1 MERYDGING
10 QILIDHPYVWITR
23 EGLAAEADFPFPTH
37 PRRALLSAVQRCRF
51 VPGSEDGPGF
61 VHIHVQGAGA
71 PGDGVVS
78 HPDVVLCDASA
89 TPAILEFTRSLARY
103 CEVVVHTEEAPQEP
117 ADKFLTALDA
127 LEGLA
132 SVDEIIMTAGLL
144 DESQLHGETFS
155 QLADELDT
163 LDDDARMTWGWVG
176 DGWFVAGGH
185 VSMPEEDRGNR
196 LRELARLARTLRGDA
211 GTKQVAAAVA
221 GTPLAALSTMRL
233 AQLWENIAPEL
244 PETPAPPAVKASP
257 LASPNPLATP
267 VQSTATSAPPSPN
280 MQPAPKPVSK
290 VQPVPAA
297 PASPKLQEPV
307 GSAAVG
313 RRWRV
318 YLDCAG
324 FRTLAVCDPMS
335 GETNITKG
343 ELKGRRFPDP
353 SSAAAAVIDR
363 HDPGEAG
370 DPDGW
375 ELWILHDKSGR
386 PLSVMREDGA
396 RAERAPVGHV
406 HTSFPGVQ
414 RSDPAKQAG
423 TADLGIEWFL
433 KVVRAKGACGERVT
447 TSRRTAV
454 RLARPGA
461 APLVVRVKTRT
472 AGTWQAQKSDERL
485 ANDDTGA
492 EFWAFVDLSISSKSI
507 YILAAEDVADG
518 IRRATDAWVAR
529 DPRRERK
536 GHHAIEL
543 DRVAHGRNRW
553 DLLGLPL

>member
-23 EGLAAEADFPFPTH
+23 EELAAEADFPFPTH

-71 PGDGVVS
+71 PDDGVVS

-89 TPAILEFTRSLARY
+89 TPAILELTRSLARY
-103 CEVVVHTEEAPQEP
+103 CEVVVHTEEPPQES

-132 SVDEIIMTAGLL
+132 SVDEIIMKAGLL
-144 DESQLHGETFS
+144 DESQLHGEAFS
-155 QLADELDT
+155 RLADELDT
-163 LDDDARMTWGWVG
+163 LDDDARMTWGWVC

-185 VSMPEEDRGNR
+185 ISVPEEDREMG
-196 LRELARLARTLRGDA
+196 LRELARLASTLGGDA
-211 GTKQVAAAVA
+211 GTKQLAAAVA

-233 AQLWENIAPEL
+233 AQLWEIVAPEV
-244 PETPAPPAVKASP
+244 PETPPPAVKASP
-257 LASPNPLATP
+257 LASPKPLVTP
-267 VQSTATSAPPSPN
+267 VQSRAPGAAPPRSVK
-280 MQPAPKPVSK
+280 PAQRPVSK
-290 VQPVPAA
+290 ATPVPTA
-297 PASPKLQEPV
+297 PASPAVQEPV

-318 YLDCAG
+318 YLDCGG
-324 FRTLAVCDPMS
+324 FRTLAVCDPTS
-335 GETNITKG
+335 GETNIMKG

-353 SSAAAAVIDR
+353 SSAAAAVINR

-375 ELWILHDKSGR
+375 ELWILHDRSGR
-386 PLSVMREDGA
+386 PLGSKRQGETP
-396 RAERAPVGHV
+396 AECAPVGHV
-406 HTSFPGVQ
+406 HTAFPGVQ
-414 RSDPAKQAG
+414 QSGSSKQAG
-423 TADLGIEWFL
+423 TADLGIGWFL
-433 KVVRAKGACGERVT
+433 KAVRAKGAHGERVT

-454 RLARPGA
+454 RVIRPGA
-461 APLVVRVKTRT
+461 SPLIVRVKTRT
-472 AGTWQAQKSDERL
+472 AGTWQAQKSDESL

-492 EFWAFVDLSISSKSI
+492 DFWAFVDLSTSSKSI
-507 YILAAEDVADG
+507 YILAAKDVADG
-518 IRRATDAWVAR
+518 IRRATDVWVAR

-553 DLLGLPL
+553 DLLGLPR

>member
-10 QILIDHPYVWITR
+10 QILVDHPYVWITR
-23 EGLAAEADFPFPTH
+23 EGLSAGTDFPFPTH
-37 PRRALLSAVQRCRF
+37 PRRALLSAVERCSF

-61 VHIHVQGAGA
+61 VHILVQGADT
-71 PGDGVVS
+71 PDDGTVM
-78 HPDVVLCDASA
+78 HPDVVLCDASV
-89 TPAILEFTRSLARY
+89 TPAILELTKGLSRY
-103 CEVVVHTEEAPQEP
+103 CEVVVHAEESPQDS

-132 SVDEIIMTAGLL
+132 SVDEIIMGARLL

-155 QLADELDT
+155 HLADELDT

-185 VSMPEEDRGNR
+185 HSMSEEVRESR
-196 LRELARLARTLRGDA
+196 LRELARLVTTLRGDA
-211 GTKQVAAAVA
+211 GTKQLATAVA
-221 GTPLAALSTMRL
+221 GTPLAELSAMRL
-233 AQLWENIAPEL
+233 GQLWEIIAPEV
-244 PETPAPPAVKASP
+244 PEQPPAAVKASP
-257 LASPNPLATP
+257 RVDSKPLVRP
-267 VQSTATSAPPSPN
+267 EPSRIPSAAQPPTVS
-280 MQPAPKPVSK
+280 PAPKPKPVSPA
-290 VQPVPAA
+290 PVTPTV
-297 PASPKLQEPV
+297 PEPV

-324 FRTLAVCDPMS
+324 FRTLAVCDPIS

-363 HDPGEAG
+363 YEPGEAG

-375 ELWILHDKSGR
+375 ELWILHDRSGR
-386 PLSVMREDGA
+386 PLGSKRQGDMW
-396 RAERAPVGHV
+396 AECAPVGHV
-406 HTSFPGVQ
+406 HTAFPGIQ
-414 RSDPAKQAG
+414 QSGSSKQPG

-433 KVVRAKGACGERVT
+433 KAVRAKGAHGERVT
-447 TSRRTAV
+447 SSRRTAV
-454 RLARPGA
+454 RIIRPGA
-461 APLVVRVKTRT
+461 SPLVVRVKTRT
-472 AGTWQAQKSDERL
+472 AGTWQAQKSDESL
-485 ANDDTGA
+485 ASDDTGA
-492 EFWAFVDLSISSKSI
+492 EFWAFVDLSTSSKSI
-507 YILAAEDVADG
+507 YILAAKDVAEG

-543 DRVAHGRNRW
+543 DRVAHGKNRW
-553 DLLGLPL
+553 DLIGLPR